1 MEIGDRLV
9 PFEASFNCRDIG
21 GYETGDGRRVR
32 RGCVFRSDTLHRLT
46 TADLEHA
53 QELGVRTVIDLRSTD
68 ELTEWGRFA
77 HADSVAFHHLPLF
90 EDDALPSE
98 PIEDDDPEPPLG
110 ETYLQMAAAGG
121 AAIASALRVIAGGDH
136 AVVFHCAA
144 GKDRTG
150 ILAALLLSTLGV
162 SDDLIAADYQL
173 SEHAVAPAFAW
184 AEANDAALTAEL
196 AKLPPWKLRSSPETM
211 RVFLDLLR
219 ERHGSID
226 GYLADAGLEPELLNV
241 LRARLLEP

>member
-1 MEIGDRLV
+1 VENGDRLV

-21 GYETGDGRRVR
+21 GYATGDGHRVK

-110 ETYLQMAAAGG
+110 ETYLQMATAGG
-121 AAIASALRVIAGGDH
+121 AAIASALRVIAAGDH

-162 SDDLIAADYQL
+162 VDDLITADYQL

-184 AEANDAALTAEL
+184 AEANDAALAAEL

-211 RVFLDLLR
+211 GVFLDLLR

-226 GYLADAGLEPELLNV
+226 GYLADTGLEPDLLDV